1 MGFRISF
8 YKVKKDFRLRNSF
21 KDSEDYEK
29 YNDDFKKVSS
39 CIRHDTSTS
48 IYTDCDNTNNR
59 LYTQI
64 DDNSDTILGTVN
76 KEQLYQWILEMK
88 KKYLMYIK
96 DILDRDEET
105 GKALA
110 YHDIRTKYSMWGM
123 KMDKDEN
130 SIKNVEALALNLRED
145 KDNNFLVAFGATY
158 EYEIFNFISLYKH
171 FNFDQYTL
179 VMYGG

>member
-8 YKVKKDFRLRNSF
+8 YKVKKGFRLRNSF

-29 YNDDFKKVSS
+29 YNDGFNEVSS
-39 CIRHDTSTS
+39 CIRYDTGTS

-64 DDNSDTILGTVN
+64 DDNPDTIIGTVN

-88 KKYLMYIK
+88 SKFLMYLKGILDK
-96 DILDRDEET
+96 DIEN
-105 GKALA
+105 GKSLA
-110 YHDIRTKYSMWGM
+110 YYDIRSKYSMWRM

-145 KDNNFLVAFGATY
+145 KDNNLLVAYGSTY

-171 FNFDQYTL
+171 FDFNKYIL

>member
-8 YKVKKDFRLRNSF
+8 YKVKKDFKLRNSF

-29 YNDDFKKVSS
+29 YNEEFSKSSS

-64 DDNSDTILGTVN
+64 DDNLDTILGTVN

-88 KKYLMYIK
+88 NKYQMYLK
-96 DILDRDEET
+96 DILDRDMET
-105 GKALA
+105 GKSLA
-110 YHDIRTKYSMWGM
+110 YHDIRSKYSMWGM

-130 SIKNVEALALNLRED
+130 SIKML
-145 KDNNFLVAFGATY
+145 
-158 EYEIFNFISLYKH
+158 KH
-171 FNFDQYTL
+171 L
-179 VMYGG
+179 H

>member
-1 MGFRISF
+1 MGFRVSF
-8 YKVKKDFRLRNSF
+8 YKVKKNFTLRNSF

-29 YNDDFKKVSS
+29 YYEEFNKVSS
-39 CIRHDTSTS
+39 CIKYDTSTS

-64 DDNSDTILGTVN
+64 DDSPDTILGTVS
-76 KEQLYQWILEMK
+76 KEQLYQRILEMK

-105 GKALA
+105 GKSLA

-123 KMDKDEN
+123 KIDKEEN
-130 SIKNVEALALNLRED
+130 SINNVEALALNLRED
-145 KDNNFLVAFGATY
+145 KDNNLLVTWGTTY

-171 FNFDQYTL
+171 FDFNQYTL